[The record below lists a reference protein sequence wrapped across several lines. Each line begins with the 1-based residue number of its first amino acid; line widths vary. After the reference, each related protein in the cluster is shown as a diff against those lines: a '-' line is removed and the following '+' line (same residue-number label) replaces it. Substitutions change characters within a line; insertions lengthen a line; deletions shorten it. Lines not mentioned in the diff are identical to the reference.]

1 VESATLVVTPKKQRI
16 MKIAII
22 GTGNLGSSIA
32 KGLIKNKT
40 FTSLY
45 LSDRNTTA
53 VEVFNNE
60 DYVTITSDNALAVKE
75 SDVVIFALQPR
86 HIDTVLERV
95 SSSITENHI
104 VMSVAAG
111 FEISKIE
118 SIIGSDKNIIR
129 VMPNTAISIGK
140 SMTCLAANVKGQSK
154 MDLAKK
160 IFNQLGVTMVI
171 PEEQIQAATVICAS
185 GIAFWMR
192 LVRATTQGAIQ
203 LGFES
208 DVAHELAVQTCFG
221 SASLLIES
229 GRHPEQEIDR
239 VTTPSGCTIEGLNE
253 MEHQGLSSSLIQGI
267 VASFE
272 KINQL
277 KNN

>member
-1 VESATLVVTPKKQRI
+1 

-32 KGLIKNKT
+32 KGIINHKL

-45 LSDRNTTA
+45 LSDKNTAA
-53 VEVFNNE
+53 VKDFVNE
-60 DYVTITSDNALAVKE
+60 DYVTVTSDNIEAVKA
-75 SDVVIFALQPR
+75 SDILIFALQPR
-86 HIDTVLERV
+86 HIEKVLESV
-95 SSSITENHI
+95 SSHITNDHV

-129 VMPNTAISIGK
+129 VMPNTAISIRK
-140 SMTCLAANVKGQSK
+140 SMTCLAANDKGNGK
-154 MDLAKK
+154 IELAQK
-160 IFNQLGVTMVI
+160 IFNQLGTTLII
-171 PEEQIQAATVICAS
+171 PEELIQAATVICAS

-203 LGFES
+203 LGFEAEQ
-208 DVAHELAVQTCFG
+208 AHQLATQTCYG
-221 SASLLIES
+221 AASLLIES

-239 VTTPSGCTIEGLNE
+239 VTTPSGCTIEGLNA
-253 MEHQGLSSSLIQGI
+253 MEHQGLSSALIQGI

-272 KINQL
+272 KINQI
-277 KNN
+277 KKS

>member
-1 VESATLVVTPKKQRI
+1 

-32 KGLIKNKT
+32 KGLIKHKT

-45 LSDRNTTA
+45 LSDKNTAA
-53 VEVFNNE
+53 VSVFNDE
-60 DYVTITSDNALAVKE
+60 DCVTITTDNLIAVSE
-75 SDVVIFALQPR
+75 SDVLIFALQPR
-86 HIDTVLERV
+86 HIDKVLESV
-95 SSSITENHI
+95 AKLITQDHV

-111 FEISKIE
+111 VDIARIE
-118 SIIGSDKNIIR
+118 SIIGNDKNIIR

-140 SMTCLAANVKGQSK
+140 SMTCLAANLKGQSQ
-154 MDLAKK
+154 MALAQN
-160 IFNQLGVTMVI
+160 IFNQLGTTMVI
-171 PEEQIQAATVICAS
+171 PEDLVQAATVICAS

-203 LGFES
+203 LGFEAEQ
-208 DVAHELAVQTCFG
+208 AHELATQTCFG
-221 SASLLIES
+221 AASLLIES

-239 VTTPSGCTIEGLNE
+239 VTTPSGCTIEGLNA
-253 MEHQGLSSSLIQGI
+253 MEHQGLSSALIQGI

-272 KINQL
+272 KINQIK
-277 KNN
+277 KN

>member
-1 VESATLVVTPKKQRI
+1 

-32 KGLIKNKT
+32 KGLIKNKS

-45 LSDRNTTA
+45 LSDRNTAA
-53 VEVFNNE
+53 VNIFSDE
-60 DYVTITSDNALAVKE
+60 DYVTVTSNNPLAVAE
-75 SDVVIFALQPR
+75 SDIVIFALQPK
-86 HIDTVLERV
+86 HIDAVLRSV
-95 SSSITENHI
+95 KSKITDNHVI
-104 VMSVAAG
+104 MSVAAG
-111 FEISKIE
+111 VDTERIE
-118 SIIGSDKNIIR
+118 NILGVDKQIIR
-129 VMPNTAISIGK
+129 IMPNTAISIGK
-140 SMTCLAANVKGQSK
+140 SMTCIAANKAGQEK
-154 MDLAKK
+154 VPLAQD
-160 IFNQLGVTMVI
+160 IFNQLGTTMII
-171 PEEQIQAATVICAS
+171 PEDLVQAATVICAS

-203 LGFES
+203 LGFEAEQ
-208 DVAHELAVQTCFG
+208 AHELAVQTCFG

-253 MEHQGLSSSLIQGI
+253 MEHQGLSSALIQGI
-267 VASFE
+267 VSSFE

-277 KNN
+277 KES

>member
-1 VESATLVVTPKKQRI
+1 MVTPKLNKIEI

-32 KGLIKNKT
+32 KGLIKNES

-45 LSDRNTTA
+45 LSDRNTKA
-53 VEVFNNE
+53 VKNFESIDNVF
-60 DYVTITSDNALAVKE
+60 VTNDNALAVE
-75 SDVVIFALQPR
+75 QSDIILFALQPK
-86 HIDTVLERV
+86 HIDGVLESV
-95 SSSITENHI
+95 KPIITNDHI
-104 VMSVAAG
+104 IMSVAAG
-111 FEISKIE
+111 VDTVRIE
-118 SIIGSDKNIIR
+118 NILGADKKIIR
-129 VMPNTAISIGK
+129 IMPNTAISIGK
-140 SMTCLAANVKGQSK
+140 SMTCIAANAAGQDK
-154 MDLAKK
+154 VPLAED
-160 IFNQLGVTMVI
+160 IFNQLGTTMVI
-171 PEEQIQAATVICAS
+171 PEDLVQAATVICAS

-203 LGFES
+203 LGFEAEE
-208 DVAHELAVQTCFG
+208 AHELAVQTCFG

-253 MEHQGLSSSLIQGI
+253 MEHQGLSSALIQGI

-277 KNN
+277 KKN

>member
-1 VESATLVVTPKKQRI
+1 

-32 KGLIKNKT
+32 KGLINNKS

-45 LSDRNTTA
+45 LSDKNTSA
-53 VEVFNNE
+53 VVDFKDEP
-60 DYVTITSDNALAVKE
+60 YVTITSNNSEAVE
-75 SDVVIFALQPR
+75 QSDIILFALQPR
-86 HIDTVLERV
+86 HIENVLKGVAPLIRA
-95 SSSITENHI
+95 NH
-104 VMSVAAG
+104 VVLSVAAG
-111 FEISKIE
+111 FEISRIE
-118 SIIGSDKNIIR
+118 SIIGSDKHIIR

-140 SMTCLAANVKGQSK
+140 SMTCLSANDKGEEQLE
-154 MDLAKK
+154 LAKT
-160 IFNQLGVTMVI
+160 IFNQLGTTLVI

-203 LGFES
+203 LGFEA
-208 DVAHELAVQTCFG
+208 DEAHDLAVQTCFG

-239 VTTPSGCTIEGLNE
+239 VTTPSGCTIEGLNA
-253 MEHQGLSSSLIQGI
+253 MEHEGLSSALIQGI

-277 KNN
+277 KKS

>member
-1 VESATLVVTPKKQRI
+1 

-32 KGLIKNKT
+32 KGLIKNKS

-45 LSDRNTTA
+45 LTDKNTSA
-53 VEVFNNE
+53 VQAFKDES
-60 DYVTITSDNALAVKE
+60 YVTVTSDNALAVKK
-75 SDVVIFALQPR
+75 SDILIFALQPR
-86 HIDTVLERV
+86 HIDIVLESV
-95 SSSITENHI
+95 ASLITENHV

-118 SIIGSDKNIIR
+118 SIVGKDKNIIR

-140 SMTCLAANVKGQSK
+140 SMTCLSANDKGESK
-154 MDLAKK
+154 MELAKE
-160 IFNQLGVTMVI
+160 IFNQLGTTMII

-203 LGFES
+203 LGFEAEE
-208 DVAHELAVQTCFG
+208 AHKLAVQTCFG

-239 VTTPSGCTIEGLNE
+239 VTTPSGCTIEGLNA
-253 MEHQGLSSSLIQGI
+253 MEHQGLSSALIQGI

-277 KNN
+277 KKS

>member
-1 VESATLVVTPKKQRI
+1 

-32 KGLIKNKT
+32 KGLINNKS

-45 LSDRNTTA
+45 LSDKNAVAVTA
-53 VEVFNNE
+53 FSDE
-60 DYVTITSDNALAVKE
+60 DYVTITSDNVLAVKE
-75 SDVVIFALQPR
+75 SEIVIFALQPR
-86 HIDTVLERV
+86 HIENVLESV
-95 SSSITENHI
+95 SSVITENHV
-104 VMSVAAG
+104 VMSVVAG

-160 IFNQLGVTMVI
+160 IFNQLGTTMVI
-171 PEEQIQAATVICAS
+171 PEEHIQAATVICAS

-192 LVRATTQGAIQ
+192 LIRATTQGAIQ
-203 LGFES
+203 LGFEAEQ
-208 DVAHELAVQTCFG
+208 AHDLATQTCFG
-221 SASLLIES
+221 AASLLIES

-239 VTTPSGCTIEGLNE
+239 VTTPSGCTIEGLNA
-253 MEHQGLSSSLIQGI
+253 MEHQGLSSALIQGI

-272 KINQL
+272 KINQI
-277 KNN
+277 KKS

>member
-1 VESATLVVTPKKQRI
+1 

-32 KGLIKNKT
+32 KGLINNKS

-45 LSDRNTTA
+45 LSDKNMLT
-53 VEVFNNE
+53 VKEFYDE
-60 DYVTITSDNALAVKE
+60 PYVTITSDNLLAVKE
-75 SDVVIFALQPR
+75 SDVLIFALQPR
-86 HIDTVLERV
+86 HIDKVLE
-95 SSSITENHI
+95 SLASSINENHV

-118 SIIGSDKNIIR
+118 HIIGRDKNIIR

-140 SMTCLAANVKGQSK
+140 SMTCLAANEKGESM

-160 IFNQLGVTMVI
+160 IFNQLGTTMVI
-171 PEEQIQAATVICAS
+171 PEDQIQAATVICAS

-203 LGFES
+203 LGFEAQE
-208 DVAHELAVQTCFG
+208 AHELAVQTCYG

-239 VTTPSGCTIEGLNE
+239 VTTPSGCTIEGLNA
-253 MEHQGLSSSLIQGI
+253 MEHQGLSSALIQGI

-277 KNN
+277 KKS

>member
-1 VESATLVVTPKKQRI
+1 

-32 KGLIKNKT
+32 KGLIKNKS

-45 LSDRNTTA
+45 LSDKNTSA
-53 VEVFNNE
+53 VNEFVDE
-60 DYVTITSDNALAVKE
+60 DYVTITNNNAAAVE
-75 SDVVIFALQPR
+75 HSDVVIFALQPR
-86 HIDTVLERV
+86 HIENVLKEV
-95 SSSITENHI
+95 ESLVTDDHV

-111 FEISKIE
+111 YSIAKIE
-118 SIIGSDKNIIR
+118 SILGAEKHIIR

-140 SMTCLAANVKGQSK
+140 SMTCLSANDVGQLK
-154 MDLAKK
+154 IELAKT
-160 IFNQLGVTMVI
+160 IFNQLGTTMVI

-203 LGFES
+203 LGFEAEE
-208 DVAHELAVQTCFG
+208 AHELALQTCYG
-221 SASLLIES
+221 AASLLKES
-229 GRHPEQEIDR
+229 GRHPEAEIDR

-253 MEHQGLSSSLIQGI
+253 MEHQGLSSSLIKGI
-267 VASFE
+267 NASFE
-272 KINQL
+272 KINQI
-277 KNN
+277 KKS

>member
-1 VESATLVVTPKKQRI
+1 MR
-16 MKIAII
+16 IAII

-32 KGLIKNKT
+32 KGLINNKS

-45 LSDRNTTA
+45 LSDKNTSA
-53 VEVFNNE
+53 VKVFEDE
-60 DYVTITSDNALAVKE
+60 DYVTITSDNLIVVQE
-75 SDVVIFALQPR
+75 SDVIIFALQPR
-86 HIDTVLERV
+86 HIDKVLERV
-95 SSSITENHI
+95 SSSITEDHVI
-104 VMSVAAG
+104 MSVAAG

-140 SMTCLAANVKGQSK
+140 SMTCLAANDKGQSK

-160 IFNQLGVTMVI
+160 IFNQLGTTMVI

-203 LGFES
+203 LGFEAEE
-208 DVAHELAVQTCFG
+208 AHELAIQTCFG

-239 VTTPSGCTIEGLNE
+239 VTTPSGCTIEGLNA
-253 MEHQGLSSSLIQGI
+253 MEHQGLSSALIQGI

-272 KINQL
+272 KINQI
-277 KNN
+277 KKT

>member
-1 VESATLVVTPKKQRI
+1 

-32 KGLIKNKT
+32 KGLIKHKT

-45 LSDRNTTA
+45 LSDKNTAA
-53 VEVFNNE
+53 VNAFSDE
-60 DYVTITSDNALAVKE
+60 DYVTLTSDNALAVAE
-75 SDVVIFALQPR
+75 SEIVIFALQPR
-86 HIDTVLERV
+86 HIDKVLQSV
-95 SSSITENHI
+95 ASNITKDHV

-111 FEISKIE
+111 FEVSKIE

-140 SMTCLAANVKGQSK
+140 SMTCLAANDKGQSEIE
-154 MDLAKK
+154 LAKK
-160 IFNQLGVTMVI
+160 IFNQLGTTMVI

-203 LGFES
+203 LGFEAQE
-208 DVAHELAVQTCFG
+208 AHELAVQTCFG

-239 VTTPSGCTIEGLNE
+239 VTTPSGCTIEGLNA
-253 MEHQGLSSSLIQGI
+253 MEHQGLSSALIQGI
-267 VASFE
+267 VASYD

-277 KNN
+277 KKN

>member
-1 VESATLVVTPKKQRI
+1 

-22 GTGNLGSSIA
+22 GTGNLGGSIA
-32 KGLIKNKT
+32 KGLINNKT

-45 LSDRNTTA
+45 LSDKNTLT
-53 VEVFNNE
+53 VKEFFDE
-60 DYVTITSDNALAVKE
+60 DYVTITSDNVLAVNE
-75 SDVVIFALQPR
+75 SDILIFALQPR
-86 HIDTVLERV
+86 HIEKVLESV
-95 SSSITENHI
+95 ASSITERHV
-104 VMSVAAG
+104 VMCVVAG

-118 SIIGSDKNIIR
+118 HIIGSDKNIIR

-140 SMTCLAANVKGQSK
+140 SMTCLAANEKGESK
-154 MDLAKK
+154 MSLAKS
-160 IFNQLGVTMVI
+160 IFNQLGTTLVI
-171 PEEQIQAATVICAS
+171 PEDQIQAATVICAS

-203 LGFES
+203 LGFEAQE
-208 DVAHELAVQTCFG
+208 AHELAVQTCFG

-239 VTTPSGCTIEGLNE
+239 VTTPSGCTIEGLNA
-253 MEHQGLSSSLIQGI
+253 MEHQGLSSALIQGI

-277 KNN
+277 KKN

>member
-1 VESATLVVTPKKQRI
+1 

-32 KGLIKNKT
+32 KGLIKNKS

-45 LSDRNTTA
+45 LSDKNTAA
-53 VEVFNNE
+53 VNVFNDE
-60 DYVTITSDNALAVKE
+60 DYVTVTSDNNEAVKE
-75 SDVVIFALQPR
+75 SDIVIFALQPR
-86 HIDTVLERV
+86 HIDKVLESV
-95 SSSITENHI
+95 SEDISENHV

-111 FEISKIE
+111 FEIARIE
-118 SIIGSDKNIIR
+118 NIVGSDKNIIR

-140 SMTCLAANVKGQSK
+140 SMTCLSANEQGQSK
-154 MDLAKK
+154 IELAQK
-160 IFNQLGVTMVI
+160 IFNQLGTTMVI

-203 LGFES
+203 LGFE
-208 DVAHELAVQTCFG
+208 AHEAHQLAVQTCFG

-239 VTTPSGCTIEGLNE
+239 VTTPSGCTIEGLNA
-253 MEHQGLSSSLIQGI
+253 MEHQGLSSALIQGI

-272 KINQL
+272 KINQI
-277 KNN
+277 KKS

>member
-1 VESATLVVTPKKQRI
+1 MR
-16 MKIAII
+16 IAII

-32 KGLIKNKT
+32 KGLIGNKS

-45 LSDRNTTA
+45 LSDKNTSA
-53 VEVFNNE
+53 VKAFETE
-60 DYVTITSDNALAVKE
+60 DYVTITSDNVLAVE
-75 SDVVIFALQPR
+75 SSDVLIFALQPR
-86 HIDTVLERV
+86 HIDKVLESV
-95 SSSITENHI
+95 SSSITSNHV

-118 SIIGSDKNIIR
+118 SIIGSDKNVIR

-140 SMTCLAANVKGQSK
+140 SMTCLAANDKGQDK
-154 MDLAKK
+154 IELAKD
-160 IFNQLGVTMVI
+160 IFNQLGTTMVI

-203 LGFES
+203 LGFE
-208 DVAHELAVQTCFG
+208 AHEAHDLATQTCFG
-221 SASLLIES
+221 AASLLLES

-239 VTTPSGCTIEGLNE
+239 VTTPSGCTIEGLNA
-253 MEHQGLSSSLIQGI
+253 MEHQGLSSALIQGI

-277 KNN
+277 KKN